1 MTHYEDVKRA
11 ATPTTIDYL
20 NARVEALERR
30 VKYLE
35 QIIEIDQNIID
46 KARMSLEEMFRL
58 AE

>member
-35 QIIEIDQNIID
+35 QIIEIEHLNTEQWTEIN
-46 KARMSLEEMFRL
+46 
-58 AE
+58 